1 MSFQK
6 HSARDF
12 LILALGAALI
22 GIAPIFVRFSEL
34 TPSWSL
40 FYRMFLALPF
50 LLLLN
55 IFLNRKNPLK
65 LKYSRSYWIAALAG
79 LAFAGDMIGWHWS
92 ISMTTVSNATIMVN
106 TAPIYVALFGFI
118 VLKEIVSLK
127 LISAL
132 IFTYSGVI
140 GLIYYSPLDGL
151 QSIIG
156 DLISLVAGMLYAI
169 YLIIIA
175 RLGHESPTKIIF
187 YTTLFCCLFSLPSA
201 FIESSNFLPSSQWQ
215 FINLLMMA
223 VLCQVGG
230 QYFITY
236 AMPRI
241 KASFAAFGLLM
252 QPITAT
258 ILGSVLLF
266 EFLTMEQYFF
276 VVLALAGILF
286 ARLELSRTDI
296 AE

>member
-1 MSFQK
+1 
-6 HSARDF
+6 
-12 LILALGAALI
+12 
-22 GIAPIFVRFSEL
+22 
-34 TPSWSL
+34 
-40 FYRMFLALPF
+40 
-50 LLLLN
+50 
-55 IFLNRKNPLK
+55 
-65 LKYSRSYWIAALAG
+65 
-79 LAFAGDMIGWHWS
+79 
-92 ISMTTVSNATIMVN
+92 
-106 TAPIYVALFGFI
+106 
-118 VLKEIVSLK
+118 
-127 LISAL
+127 
-132 IFTYSGVI
+132 
-140 GLIYYSPLDGL
+140 
-151 QSIIG
+151 
-156 DLISLVAGMLYAI
+156 
-169 YLIIIA
+169 
-175 RLGHESPTKIIF
+175 
-187 YTTLFCCLFSLPSA
+187 
-201 FIESSNFLPSSQWQ
+201 
-215 FINLLMMA
+215 MMA